1 MPDKLVYEY
10 TINDPDVFASPW
22 TARQMLSRLNGIIYE
37 YACHEGNSMDV
48 MLRGA
53 RLEDENG
60 RSDRS
65 PSARSH

>member
-1 MPDKLVYEY
+1 
-10 TINDPDVFASPW
+10 
-22 TARQMLSRLNGIIYE
+22 MLSRLNGIIYE